1 MKCTLEENMKV
12 TTKELRI
19 QPGKII
25 EQVANG
31 QEITI
36 TFRGKALARI
46 VPISKKDNTTKQ
58 DDIDIFGMWSSHKDI
73 ESVEDAVRDL
83 RKERTF

>member
-1 MKCTLEENMKV
+1 MEV

-25 EQVANG
+25 DQVVNG

-36 TFRGKALARI
+36 TYRGKALAKI
-46 VPISKKDNTTKQ
+46 VPFSNSNQKDR
-58 DDIDIFGMWSSHKDI
+58 DDDVSIFGMWKDHNDVQTV
-73 ESVEDAVRDL
+73 EASVRQM
-83 RKERTF
+83 RKGREF